1 MPDPD
6 ICIASQGRLFM
17 KPKPLQLKNLDPG
30 WILILYYGFAIL
42 LGAALLSL
50 PLAAHGEPLSFVDAL
65 FTATSAQCVTG
76 LIVVDTG
83 TKLTL
88 FGQLVVLL
96 LIQIGGLGITTFS
109 VYLFFYLG
117 MGVGIRDRWVIQE
130 TLLHTP
136 VESLQDLVRSIFRF
150 TLAIEA
156 VGAALLATAFVPQMG
171 WSKGLYSAVFHSVS
185 AFCNAG
191 FSLYADSM
199 VGYRANPLVNI
210 TLMGLIILGGI
221 GFLVIKEVFDLS
233 KKQPARRRRRLS
245 LHSRLVFMTTAVL
258 IIGGALLIGVLE
270 APSALASM
278 KTSESIWV
286 ALFQSVTART
296 AGFNSIDLNLLEVPT
311 LFLMMFLMFVG
322 ASPGSCGGGIKT
334 TSLALF
340 VAIMHS
346 RLKGNPHTNVF
357 RRTLPDAA
365 VTKTLTLVMTA
376 LLFVALAVFSLLA
389 VQLQGMPAMASRGVF
404 LEYTFEAVSAFAT
417 VGLSL
422 GATAKLVPAGKLIV
436 VLLMFIG
443 RVGLLTVAFTMIRR
457 SREGAVHYA
466 EENIMIG

>member
-1 MPDPD
+1 
-6 ICIASQGRLFM
+6 M
-17 KPKPLQLKNLDPG
+17 KRSPLQPKHLNPG
-30 WILILYYGFAIL
+30 WALILYYGLAIV

-50 PLAAHGEPLSFVDAL
+50 PFAAHGESLSFIDAL

-76 LIVVDTG
+76 LVVVDTG
-83 TKLTL
+83 TRLTF
-88 FGQLVVLL
+88 FGQGIVLL

-117 MGVGIRDRWVIQE
+117 KGVGIRDRWVIQE

-136 VESLQDLVRSIFRF
+136 VESLPELVRSIFKY
-150 TLAIEA
+150 TLIIEA
-156 VGAALLATAFVPQMG
+156 IGAALLAIAFVPKQG
-171 WSKGLYSAVFHSVS
+171 WVNGIYSAVFHSIS

-191 FSLYADSM
+191 FSLHADSM
-199 VGYRANPLVNI
+199 IGFRANPLVNI
-210 TLMGLIILGGI
+210 TIMALIILGGI

-233 KKQPARRRRRLS
+233 QEHNRRRRRRLS
-245 LHSRLVFMTTAVL
+245 LHSRMVFITTAIL
-258 IIGGALLIGVLE
+258 IGGGALLIGLLE
-270 APSALASM
+270 APSVLASM
-278 KTSESIWV
+278 PIGESIWV
-286 ALFQSVTART
+286 TLFQSVTTRT
-296 AGFNSIDLNLLEVPT
+296 AGFNTIDLTLLEVPT

-376 LLFVALAVFSLLA
+376 LLFLGVAVFLLLA
-389 VQLQGMPAMASRGVF
+389 VQLKGMAAIDSRGVF
-404 LEYTFEAVSAFAT
+404 LEYTFEAISAFAT

-422 GATAKLVPAGKLIV
+422 GATAKLLPAGKLIV
-436 VLLMFIG
+436 ILLMFIG
-443 RVGLLTVAFTMIRR
+443 RIGLLTVAFTMIRQ

>member
-1 MPDPD
+1 
-6 ICIASQGRLFM
+6 M
-17 KPKPLQLKNLDPG
+17 KRSSLPIKNLDPG
-30 WILILYYGFAIL
+30 WMLILYYGFAIL
-42 LGAALLSL
+42 IGAALLTL
-50 PLAAHGEPLSFVDAL
+50 PFAANGEPLSFLDAL

-136 VESLQDLVRSIFRF
+136 VDSLRDLVRSIFRY
-150 TLAIEA
+150 TLVIEG
-156 VGAALLATAFVPQMG
+156 VGAALLAVDFVPRMG
-171 WSKGLYSAVFHSVS
+171 WSKGLYSAVFHSIS

-191 FSLYADSM
+191 FSLYSDSM
-199 VGYRANPLVNI
+199 IGYRANPLVNV
-210 TLMGLIILGGI
+210 TLMALIILGGI
-221 GFLVIKEVFDLS
+221 GFLVIKEIFDLS
-233 KKQPARRRRRLS
+233 QERRRRRRRRLS
-245 LHSRLVFMTTAVL
+245 LHSRLVFLTTVIL
-258 IIGGALLIGVLE
+258 IIGGALLIGLLE
-270 APSALASM
+270 ATSSLKSM
-278 KTSESIWV
+278 GTAESIWV
-286 ALFQSVTART
+286 TLFQSITART
-296 AGFNSIDLNLLEVPT
+296 AGFNSIDLNLFEVPT

-357 RRTLPDAA
+357 RRTLPEAA

-376 LLFVALAVFSLLA
+376 LLFVALAVFTLLA
-389 VQLQGMPAMASRGVF
+389 VQMQGMPAMASRGVF

-436 VLLMFIG
+436 ILLMFIG

-457 SREGAVHYA
+457 SREAAVHYA

>member
-1 MPDPD
+1 
-6 ICIASQGRLFM
+6 M
-17 KPKPLQLKNLDPG
+17 KRSSRQPSHLDPG
-30 WILILYYGFAIL
+30 WVLILYYGVAIL
-42 LGAALLSL
+42 LGGILLTL
-50 PLAAHGEPLSFVDAL
+50 PISAQGEPLSFIDAL

-88 FGQLVVLL
+88 FGQGVVLL

-117 MGVGIRDRWVIQE
+117 KGVGIRDRWVIQE

-136 VESLQDLVRSIFRF
+136 VDSLRDLVHSIFKY
-150 TLAIEA
+150 TLVIEG
-156 VGAALLATAFVPQMG
+156 VGAALLAIAFVPKMG
-171 WSKGLYSAVFHSVS
+171 WVKGIYSAVFHSIS

-191 FSLYADSM
+191 FSLFPDSLI
-199 VGYRANPLVNI
+199 GYRADPLVNI
-210 TLMGLIILGGI
+210 TIMALIILGGI

-233 KKQPARRRRRLS
+233 QEHNRRRRRRLS
-245 LHSRLVFMTTAVL
+245 LHSRLVFMTTAIL
-258 IIGGALLIGVLE
+258 IIGGALLIGLLE
-270 APSALASM
+270 APSAFASM
-278 KTSESIWV
+278 NLGESIWV
-286 ALFQSVTART
+286 SLFQSVTART
-296 AGFNSIDLNLLEVPT
+296 AGFNSIDLNLFEVPT
-311 LFLMMFLMFVG
+311 LFVIIFLMFVG

-357 RRTLPDAA
+357 RRALPEAA

-376 LLFVALAVFSLLA
+376 LLFLAFAIFVLLA
-389 VQLQGMPAMASRGVF
+389 VQLQGMPAITSRGVF
-404 LEYTFEAVSAFAT
+404 LDYTFEAVSAFAT

-422 GATAKLVPAGKLIV
+422 GATTKLVPAGKLIV
-436 VLLMFIG
+436 IILMFIG